1 MASHDDVVGSSMRK
15 MQATRK
21 LFRSNHL
28 VRFSELGLVCDTESS
43 RGSSATAILCSRG
56 TVSSET
62 ATSEQN

>member
-1 MASHDDVVGSSMRK
+1 MASHDDVVESGMRK

-21 LFRSNHL
+21 LFRSYHL

-43 RGSSATAILCSRG
+43 RGSSAITILCSRE
-56 TVSSET
+56 TVSSEP